1 MPLKAIE
8 RNILDIRIEDIP
20 LFIQNIF
27 YSNSLYSAS
36 VQHHGQFHNNKAS
49 GHILTKI
56 EKTQGLHSSWDTEK
70 NTNTILKTPRF
81 YWLLESDSPTQTNYI
96 HSSQKLL

>member
-36 VQHHGQFHNNKAS
+36 VQHHGQFHNNNAS

-56 EKTQGLHSSWDTEK
+56 FRKRHKGFIALG
-70 NTNTILKTPRF
+70 ILRKTPIPF
-81 YWLLESDSPTQTNYI
+81 
-96 HSSQKLL
+96 